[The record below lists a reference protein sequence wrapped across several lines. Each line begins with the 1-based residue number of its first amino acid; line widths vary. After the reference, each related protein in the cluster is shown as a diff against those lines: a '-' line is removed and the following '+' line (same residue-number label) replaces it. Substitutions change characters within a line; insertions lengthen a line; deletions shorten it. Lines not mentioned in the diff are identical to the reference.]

1 MKPNTSLQ
9 IAIGLLIL
17 LTLILSLFLPGAHS
31 LITQDLKQESNSLHV
46 TPTLKSTLTSSMLPL
61 LNFVRS
67 NDIGNSGKK

>member
-31 LITQDLKQESNSLHV
+31 STAQDLKQGSNSLSV
-46 TPTLKSTLTSSMLPL
+46 TPTLKSTLTSAMLPL

>member
-1 MKPNTSLQ
+1 MKPNISLQ

-31 LITQDLKQESNSLHV
+31 STAQDFKQESNSPPV
-46 TPTLKSTLTSSMLPL
+46 TPTLKSTLTSALLPL

-67 NDIGNSGKK
+67 NGISNIVNK